1 MDAPCM
7 ACQSSLMI
15 PREQKVNGNSICNK
29 QAISPVMRFQEK
41 PDLFIMSNQDPGF
54 FDAE

>member
-1 MDAPCM
+1 M